1 MKTTPQEL
9 AYWLQ
14 GFFEITDA
22 KVLTTDQVK
31 KIKDKV
37 ASCFEKVTKTETSGY
52 AVKIDHSIQDTSD
65 FYGETIYNLDGL
77 GGKSKILDKSNYNP
91 EYGKKFQN
99 PSEGAPQCATDPI
112 QIATTY

>member
-1 MKTTPQEL
+1 MKTTTPQEL

-37 ASCFEKVTKTETSGY
+37 ASCFS
-52 AVKIDHSIQDTSD
+52 QL
-65 FYGETIYNLDGL
+65 NLADNP
-77 GGKSKILDKSNYNP
+77 KSPVDP
-91 EYGKKFQN
+91 KFDLL
-99 PSEGAPQCATDPI
+99 EC
-112 QIATTY
+112 